1 MRSAATRGRPSAL
14 PLVLGAA
21 LLVLV
26 AGAAYFSRLP
36 VAVLWL
42 YLGASAVAFLAYARD
57 KSAARSGRWRVQE
70 RTLHVLALVGGW
82 PGAVAAQRF
91 LRHKSKKPSFQVV
104 FWATVVLN
112 SAALGWFISLG
123 VGPLTE

>member
-1 MRSAATRGRPSAL
+1 MRSGVTRRRSSAL

-26 AGAAYFSRLP
+26 AATAAFGRLP
-36 VAVLWL
+36 SAVLWL
-42 YLGASAVAFLAYARD
+42 YLGASAAAFIAYAHD
-57 KSAARSGRWRVQE
+57 KSAARNRHWRVPE

-82 PGAVAAQRF
+82 PGAIAAQRF

-104 FWATVVLN
+104 FWTTVVLN

-123 VGPLTE
+123 GGPWTD

>member
-1 MRSAATRGRPSAL
+1 VRRSAATRGRPSAL

-26 AGAAYFSRLP
+26 AGAAYFGRLP

-42 YLGASAVAFLAYARD
+42 YLVASAVAFVAYARD
-57 KSAARSGRWRVQE
+57 KSAARNRRRRMPE
-70 RTLHVLALVGGW
+70 RTLHLIALVGGW

-104 FWATVVLN
+104 FWATVLLN
-112 SAALGWFISLG
+112 TVSLAWFISLG
-123 VGPLTE
+123 GA